1 MPDTL
6 ILKERIKNTIQI
18 GESHFR
24 EFKSA
29 LEGPPGKKKPG
40 EKRDRQ
46 KIKF

>member
-6 ILKERIKNTIQI
+6 ILKERIRNTIQI

-29 LEGPPGKKKPG
+29 LEGSPGKKNL
-40 EKRDRQ
+40 EA
-46 KIKF
+46 